1 MIKTK
6 THSVATAPKT
16 TTFQMRINDE
26 VKKNVEEIYARSG
39 LTLTDAFNIFL
50 QQTLNVEGL
59 PLLAVADSKAAIKAQ
74 AKALLAVELE
84 KGLES
89 AEKEGWISEEEM
101 QLTKQSI

>member
-1 MIKTK
+1 MTK
-6 THSVATAPKT
+6 TLSVATAPKT

-74 AKALLAVELE
+74 AKALLAIELE

-101 QLTKQSI
+101 IQEFGV

>member
-1 MIKTK
+1 MTK
-6 THSVATAPKT
+6 TLSVATAPKT

-59 PLLAVADSKAAIKAQ
+59 PLLAVADSKTAIKAQ